1 MKKEVVMKEV
11 VTAVVDVADPREDM
25 VELKEVAAKEKEVTV
40 EERNKN
46 KSYFQ
51 DFLPNMNIW
60 VLLYQDIQL
69 NYIMYN

>member
-1 MKKEVVMKEV
+1 MKEV

-25 VELKEVAAKEKEVTV
+25 VELKEVAVKEKEVTA

-69 NYIMYN
+69 HYIMYN